1 MKRCIQIAYRYF
13 AFCIT
18 FTTYL
23 LLISYY
29 LWNQDNIESGYAND
43 AKKKT
48 GPSWVFVFN
57 IMMDYGST
65 ALRVVG
71 VQFIIMFRVEK
82 CWKKLIIS
90 LDETEHNLSNIVTS
104 SHVEQRKD
112 YYRTLS
118 FSGIFYIL
126 TTVLISYNL
135 PY

>member
-1 MKRCIQIAYRYF
+1 
-13 AFCIT
+13 
-18 FTTYL
+18 
-23 LLISYY
+23 
-29 LWNQDNIESGYAND
+29 
-43 AKKKT
+43 
-48 GPSWVFVFN
+48 
-57 IMMDYGST
+57 MMDYGST

-135 PY
+135 LKIAKNSKILLFTGGILTSGNSMR